1 MRGRQDW
8 SPAGWAVAVIGG
20 ANGIGREVVRQLVA
34 GGANVAVGDRDGAAA
49 RATAAEM
56 AFLDAAEAEF
66 GPLDVVVN
74 SAGVLWVGPFLEE
87 AETTVERQVQVNL
100 LGAMRVVRLTSA
112 RMVERGGGHILTLAS
127 MGSILGLAG
136 EASYAASKHGLLGY
150 LKSVELELRGTG
162 VALSA
167 VLPAVVDTE
176 LARGTATA
184 GVPMLSAAD
193 VADAVMLS
201 LRNPKLERTV
211 PSYAGAMVRFANVL
225 PAGIRNALND
235 KMVPDNV
242 KDADRSA
249 RAAYEAKY
257 VV

>member
-1 MRGRQDW
+1 
-8 SPAGWAVAVIGG
+8 
-20 ANGIGREVVRQLVA
+20 
-34 GGANVAVGDRDGAAA
+34 
-49 RATAAEM
+49 
-56 AFLDAAEAEF
+56 
-66 GPLDVVVN
+66 
-74 SAGVLWVGPFLEE
+74 
-87 AETTVERQVQVNL
+87 
-100 LGAMRVVRLTSA
+100 
-112 RMVERGGGHILTLAS
+112 MVERGGGHILTLAS

-150 LKSVELELRGTG
+150 LKSVELELELRGTW

-201 LRNPKLERTV
+201 LRHPKLERTV
-211 PSYAGAMVRFANVL
+211 PSYAGAMVRLANVL
-225 PAGIRNALND
+225 PLGIRNALND

-242 KDADRSA
+242 KDADRSV

>member
-1 MRGRQDW
+1 MG
-8 SPAGWAVAVIGG
+8 SI
-20 ANGIGREVVRQLVA
+20 
-34 GGANVAVGDRDGAAA
+34 
-49 RATAAEM
+49 
-56 AFLDAAEAEF
+56 
-66 GPLDVVVN
+66 
-74 SAGVLWVGPFLEE
+74 
-87 AETTVERQVQVNL
+87 
-100 LGAMRVVRLTSA
+100 LGLASMGS
-112 RMVERGGGHILTLAS
+112 ILGLAS

-201 LRNPKLERTV
+201 LRHPKLERTV
-211 PSYAGAMVRFANVL
+211 PSYAGAMVRLANVL
-225 PAGIRNALND
+225 PLGIRNALND
-235 KMVPDNV
+235 KKTVPDNV

-249 RAAYEAKY
+249 SAA
-257 VV
+257 